1 MKFTR
6 LRMRRGIAAQRVSI
20 RNDAAWSW
28 RAGLVLVVALGLGA
42 GGFWFLRGGGTLFFE
57 PAPEHAAELNV
68 ARERVVEL
76 ERELDKARVASPA
89 ESEVQMARAA
99 QQQLMSQVKSLEEEN
114 ARLKEEIGLYQSLAS
129 RGAEG
134 GVTIEGLRVEPSGSD
149 DGSYRYRMMVA
160 LVGGKL
166 DREFK
171 GSYQLLV
178 NLQQGGRSAIIHLP
192 GERDANKMDY
202 VLKFRRYRRIEGLIQ
217 VPAGAQVKRLEVR
230 LMQDGAT
237 KASKIVTL

>member
-1 MKFTR
+1 
-6 LRMRRGIAAQRVSI
+6 MRRGIAAQRVSI
-20 RNDAAWSW
+20 RNDALWSW
-28 RAGLVLVVALGLGA
+28 RAGLVVVVALVLGA
-42 GGFWFLRGGGTLFFE
+42 GGFWFLQGGTTLFPE
-57 PAPEHAAELNV
+57 PAPEQAAELNA

-76 ERELDKARVASPA
+76 EKELDKARVVSPT
-89 ESEVQMARAA
+89 ESELQMARAA
-99 QQQLMSQVKSLEEEN
+99 QQQLISQVKSLEEEN

-129 RGAEG
+129 KGAEG

-171 GSYQLLV
+171 GAYQLLV
-178 NLQQGGRSAIIHLP
+178 NLQQDGRSAIMHLP

-217 VPAGAQVKRLEVR
+217 VPAGARVKRLEVR